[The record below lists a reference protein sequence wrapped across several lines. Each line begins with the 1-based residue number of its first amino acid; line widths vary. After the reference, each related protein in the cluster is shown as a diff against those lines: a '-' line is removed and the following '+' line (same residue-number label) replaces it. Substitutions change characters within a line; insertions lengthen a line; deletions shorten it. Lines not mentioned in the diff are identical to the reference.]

1 MTITAEPPSQTLP
14 QYRHQPLHTPDSPLA
29 SRLSVVGTM
38 HDRFEEI
45 LTDEALDFVCG
56 LHGQFAGRR
65 AELLAVRRSRED
77 QRLPFRFLTET
88 VEIREDPAW
97 RVAPIAPGLADR
109 RCEITGPPTRKMTIG
124 ALNSGAQ
131 VWMADFEDAT
141 SPTWFNIIDGQ
152 LNLYDAI
159 RRQIDFTDGDGRRHE
174 LGRDTATMMVRPRG
188 WHLTEN
194 HLVMDGQPIPA
205 AFVDF
210 GLFCFH
216 NAQTLI
222 SNGRG
227 PYFYLPKMESHLEA
241 RLWHDVFAW
250 AEDVLGIPHGT
261 IRATCLIETLP
272 AAFEMTEIL
281 YELREYSAGLN
292 AGRWD
297 YIFSFIKNFADDPSR
312 VMPDRTTITMTVPF
326 MRTYTELLVKTCH
339 ERGAH
344 AIGGMAAFV
353 PSGADP
359 EATSVA
365 LERTRA
371 DKAREAG
378 DGFDGSW
385 VAHPGLV
392 PTCTEVFSSVLGD
405 RPNQIDRRRDD
416 VEVDA
421 DQLIALG
428 DMPHS
433 VTLAGVRTNLRVPLA
448 YLSAWLGGRGAV
460 AINHLMED
468 AATVEISRMQ
478 IWQWIRHSMR
488 MTGGVLITR
497 DLVAAMLSEEV
508 EQTLED
514 TDPRERWQVTA
525 ARDILEHGCLGEEFP
540 SFVTSYGYSHYL
552 AGP

>member
-14 QYRHQPLHTPDSPLA
+14 QYRHQPLHTPDSPLT

-45 LTDEALDFVCG
+45 LTDDALDFVCG

-77 QRLPFRFLTET
+77 QRLPFRFLTDT
-88 VEIREDPAW
+88 VEIRKDPAW

-124 ALNSGAQ
+124 ALNSGAR

-159 RRQIDFTDGDGRRHE
+159 RRQIDFTDTDDRRHE
-174 LGRDTATMMVRPRG
+174 LGPEPATIMVRPRG

-210 GLFCFH
+210 GLFYFH
-216 NAQTLI
+216 NARTLI

-250 AEDVLGIPHGT
+250 SEDVLGIPHGT

-359 EATSVA
+359 EATAVA
-365 LERTRA
+365 LERTQA
-371 DKAREAG
+371 DKAREAD

-392 PTCTEVFSSVLGD
+392 PTCTEVFSSLLGD
-405 RPNQIDRRRDD
+405 RPHQIERRRDD
-416 VEVDA
+416 VEVA
-421 DQLIALG
+421 AEHLIALG
-428 DMPHS
+428 DMAHS
-433 VTLAGVRTNLRVPLA
+433 ITLAGVRTNLRVPLA
-448 YLSAWLGGRGAV
+448 YLSAWVGGRGAV

-478 IWQWIRHSMR
+478 IWQWIRHSAR
-488 MTGGVLITR
+488 MTGGIPITR

-514 TDPRERWQVTA
+514 TDPNERWQVTA

>member
-14 QYRHQPLHTPDSPLA
+14 QYRHQTLHTPDSPLT
-29 SRLSVVGTM
+29 SRLSVVGAM
-38 HDRFEEI
+38 HERFEEI
-45 LTDEALDFVCG
+45 LTDDALDFVCG

-77 QRLPFRFLTET
+77 QRLPFRFLTDT

-124 ALNSGAQ
+124 ALNSGAR

-159 RRQIDFTDGDGRRHE
+159 RRQIDFTDTDGRRHE
-174 LGRDTATMMVRPRG
+174 LGREPATIMVRPRG

-210 GLFCFH
+210 GVFFFH

-250 AEDVLGIPHGT
+250 SEDVLGIPHGT

-297 YIFSFIKNFADDPSR
+297 YIFSFIKNFADDPNR

-359 EATSVA
+359 EATAVA

-371 DKAREAG
+371 DKAREAD

-392 PTCTEVFSSVLGD
+392 PACTEVFSSLLGD
-405 RPNQIDRRRDD
+405 RPHQIERRRDD
-416 VEVDA
+416 VEVA
-421 DQLIALG
+421 AEHLIALG

-433 VTLAGVRTNLRVPLA
+433 ITLAGVRTNLRVPLA
-448 YLSAWLGGRGAV
+448 YLSAWVGGRGAV

-478 IWQWIRHSMR
+478 IWQWIRHSAR
-488 MTGGVLITR
+488 MTGGIPITR

-514 TDPRERWQVTA
+514 TDPNERWQVTA

>member
-1 MTITAEPPSQTLP
+1 M
-14 QYRHQPLHTPDSPLA
+14 
-29 SRLSVVGTM
+29 
-38 HDRFEEI
+38 
-45 LTDEALDFVCG
+45 
-56 LHGQFAGRR
+56 
-65 AELLAVRRSRED
+65 
-77 QRLPFRFLTET
+77 
-88 VEIREDPAW
+88 
-97 RVAPIAPGLADR
+97 
-109 RCEITGPPTRKMTIG
+109 
-124 ALNSGAQ
+124 
-131 VWMADFEDAT
+131 
-141 SPTWFNIIDGQ
+141 
-152 LNLYDAI
+152 
-159 RRQIDFTDGDGRRHE
+159 
-174 LGRDTATMMVRPRG
+174 
-188 WHLTEN
+188 
-194 HLVMDGQPIPA
+194 
-205 AFVDF
+205 
-210 GLFCFH
+210 
-216 NAQTLI
+216 
-222 SNGRG
+222 
-227 PYFYLPKMESHLEA
+227 
-241 RLWHDVFAW
+241 
-250 AEDVLGIPHGT
+250 LGIPHGT

-297 YIFSFIKNFADDPSR
+297 YIFSFIKNFADDPNR

-359 EATSVA
+359 EATAVA

-371 DKAREAG
+371 DKAREAD

-392 PTCTEVFSSVLGD
+392 PTCTEVFSSLLGD
-405 RPNQIDRRRDD
+405 RPHQIERRRDD
-416 VEVDA
+416 VEVA
-421 DQLIALG
+421 AEHLIALG

-433 VTLAGVRTNLRVPLA
+433 ITLAGVRTNLRVPLA
-448 YLSAWLGGRGAV
+448 YLSAWVGGRGAV

-478 IWQWIRHSMR
+478 IWQWIRHSAR
-488 MTGGVLITR
+488 MTGGIPITR

-514 TDPRERWQVTA
+514 TDPNERWQVTA